1 MREAPASLPAGPPAC
16 GRRGGRDARDPRDAF
31 AYLGRNPY
39 PSPAMPDR
47 PVIEPQTLS
56 QLPFKVLDEVLRQ
69 LRATRNDIIR
79 FGVWNIRNLTDEEF
93 NRTDDR
99 KLFGYFRQ
107 DLLETRFLSK
117 GRRID
122 LIQLWKWF
130 DDQMSGVEPI
140 LIETEEFF
148 LNIQDKDLEKVRK
161 RIAEI
166 QAFFPTLRGDD
177 LEAFKRVK
185 YKLRRTVMR
194 LTYDLHHLF
203 KRLEKYRKNLLMA
216 SGAPRIERER
226 VPLEVATDIPEP
238 PLIDEHEDVVEG
250 G

>member
-1 MREAPASLPAGPPAC
+1 MSDRALP
-16 GRRGGRDARDPRDAF
+16 
-31 AYLGRNPY
+31 
-39 PSPAMPDR
+39 
-47 PVIEPQTLS
+47 EPQSLA
-56 QLPFKVLDEVLRQ
+56 QLPLRVLEEVIRQ
-69 LRATRNDIIR
+69 LRGTRNDIIR
-79 FGVWNIRNLTDEEF
+79 YGVWNVRNLTDEDF

-130 DDQMSGVEPI
+130 DDQMSGIEPM
-140 LIETEEFF
+140 LIDGEEIF

-166 QAFFPTLRGDD
+166 QSFFAILRADD

-203 KRLEKYRKNLLMA
+203 KRLEKYRKNA
-216 SGAPRIERER
+216 CGGAPSPRPER
-226 VPLEVATDIPEP
+226 VALEAVADIPEP
-238 PLIDEHEDVVEG
+238 PPMEDHDDDVQA
-250 G
+250 

>member
-1 MREAPASLPAGPPAC
+1 MSADHPIP
-16 GRRGGRDARDPRDAF
+16 
-31 AYLGRNPY
+31 
-39 PSPAMPDR
+39 
-47 PVIEPQTLS
+47 EPQTLG
-56 QLPFKVLDEVLRQ
+56 QLPLKPLEEVIRQ
-69 LRATRNDIIR
+69 LRSTRNDIIR
-79 FGVWNIRNLTDEEF
+79 YGVWNVRNVTDDEF
-93 NRTDDR
+93 NHTDDR

-130 DDQMSGVEPI
+130 DDQMAGVDPLLVEG
-140 LIETEEFF
+140 TELF

-166 QAFFPTLRGDD
+166 QAFLPTLRADD
-177 LEAFKRVK
+177 LEAFKRIK

-203 KRLEKYRKNLLMA
+203 KRLEKYRKNIFIA
-216 SGAPRIERER
+216 AGGPPHIERER
-226 VPLEVATDIPEP
+226 VPLEAVAEIPEP
-238 PLIDEHEDVVEG
+238 PPIEDHEEAEA
-250 G
+250 

>member
-1 MREAPASLPAGPPAC
+1 MTIS
-16 GRRGGRDARDPRDAF
+16 
-31 AYLGRNPY
+31 
-39 PSPAMPDR
+39 
-47 PVIEPQTLS
+47 EPQTLA
-56 QLPFKVLDEVLRQ
+56 QLPFKLLEETIRQ
-69 LRATRNDIIR
+69 LRSTRNDIIR
-79 FGVWNIRNLTDEEF
+79 YGVWNVRNLMDDEF

-130 DDQMSGVEPI
+130 DDQMSGTEPM
-140 LIETEEFF
+140 LIDGEELF

-166 QAFFPTLRGDD
+166 QAFMPTLRSDD

-194 LTYDLHHLF
+194 LTYDLHHIF
-203 KRLEKYRKNLLMA
+203 KRLEKYRKNFGGA
-216 SGAPRIERER
+216 VAPRSER
-226 VPLEVATDIPEP
+226 VPLEAVAEIPEP
-238 PLIDEHEDVVEG
+238 QPPADDHDDD
-250 G
+250 